1 VPPHASKPMGA
12 LWEWVLKFVRGLHKA
27 AFSKQSRSSI
37 MSNGTEQ
44 AIASAADQKTRNQ
57 IAFWITFGGLIAV
70 TILGIFVIAFAK
82 DRSDAAR
89 LVFGS
94 LLPLLG
100 TWVGTVL
107 AFYFAKANFES
118 AARNT
123 KDLLGI
129 TERLRST
136 PVESVMLKMTDP
148 HVIKKT
154 LVPPEKPESL
164 KISELVDIMRDNRR
178 NRLPVLNSDSSPLF
192 IIHLSTLTDFIST
205 QALNPKEGSKP
216 VIELTISDLQT
227 IDAQLYQQILA
238 WTCVKL
244 GATLAEAKIAMED
257 IPGSSD
263 VFVTTAGRKSDPV
276 VGWLTN
282 VEIGLRSSA

>member
-1 VPPHASKPMGA
+1 MNA
-12 LWEWVLKFVRGLHKA
+12 LWKWVLQIVRDLQKA

-44 AIASAADQKTRNQ
+44 AIASAADQQTRNR

-70 TILGIFVIAFAK
+70 TILGIFVILLAAK
-82 DRSDAAR
+82 NDRGDAAK

-118 AARNT
+118 AAKNT

-136 PVESVMLKMTDP
+136 PVESVMLKITDP
-148 HVIKKT
+148 SVIKKT
-154 LVPPEKPESL
+154 LVTPEKPESL
-164 KISELVDIMRDNRR
+164 KIAELVKIMRDNRR
-178 NRLPVLNSDSSPLF
+178 HRLPVLNFDNSPLF
-192 IIHLSTLTDFIST
+192 VIHLSTLTDFIST
-205 QALNPKEGSKP
+205 QALSAPAGAKP
-216 VIELTISDLQT
+216 VTDLTISDLQT
-227 IDAQLYQQILA
+227 VDELYQQILA

-244 GATLAEAKIAMED
+244 GATLAEAKLAMETT
-257 IPGSSD
+257 PNCSD
-263 VFVTTAGRKSDPV
+263 VFVTTSGRKSDPV
-276 VGWLTN
+276 VGWITN

>member
-1 VPPHASKPMGA
+1 MNA
-12 LWEWVLKFVRGLHKA
+12 LWKWVPKIVRDLQKT
-27 AFSKQSRSSI
+27 AFSKKSRSSI

-44 AIASAADQKTRNQ
+44 ATASAADQQTRNR

-70 TILGIFVIAFAK
+70 TILGAFVILLAAK
-82 DRSDAAR
+82 NDRGDAAK

-118 AARNT
+118 AAKNT

-148 HVIKKT
+148 SVIKKA
-154 LVPPEKPESL
+154 LVPSEKPESL
-164 KISELVDIMRDNRR
+164 KIAELVKIMRDNRR

-192 IIHLSTLTDFIST
+192 VIHLSILTDFIST
-205 QALNPKEGSKP
+205 QALSAAGGPKP
-216 VIELTISDLQT
+216 VTDLTISDLQAV
-227 IDAQLYQQILA
+227 DSLLYQQILA
-238 WTCVKL
+238 WACVKL
-244 GATLAEAKIAMED
+244 GATLAEAKGAMED
-257 IPGSSD
+257 VPGCSD

>member
-1 VPPHASKPMGA
+1 MSA
-12 LWEWVLKFVRGLHKA
+12 LWEWVLKIVPGLQKA
-27 AFSKQSRSSI
+27 AFSKKSRSSI

-44 AIASAADQKTRNQ
+44 AIASAADQQTRNR

-70 TILGIFVIAFAK
+70 TILGAFVILLATK
-82 DRSDAAR
+82 NDRGDASK

-118 AARNT
+118 AAKNT

-136 PVESVMLKMTDP
+136 LFESVMLKMTDP
-148 HVIKKT
+148 SVIKKT

-164 KISELVDIMRDNRR
+164 KIAELVKIMRDNRR

-192 IIHLSTLTDFIST
+192 VIHLSTLTDFIST
-205 QALNPKEGSKP
+205 QALTPGAKP
-216 VIELTISDLQT
+216 VTDLTISDLQSL
-227 IDAQLYQQILA
+227 DPQLYQQILA

-244 GATLAEAKIAMED
+244 GATLAEAKLAMETT
-257 IPGSSD
+257 PNCSD
-263 VFVTTAGRKSDPV
+263 VFVTTSGRKSDPV
-276 VGWLTN
+276 VGWITN
-282 VEIGLRSSA
+282 VEIGLRSSV

>member
-1 VPPHASKPMGA
+1 MGA

-164 KISELVDIMRDNRR
+164 KISELVEIMRDNRR

-205 QALNPKEGSKP
+205 QALSATAGSKP
-216 VIELTISDLQT
+216 VTDLTISDLQT
-227 IDAQLYQQILA
+227 IDAQLYQQMLA

-257 IPGSSD
+257 IPGCSD

>member
-1 VPPHASKPMGA
+1 MRA
-12 LWEWVLKFVRGLHKA
+12 LWEWVLNFVKGSRKA
-27 AFSKQSRSSI
+27 DLSKQSRFSV
-37 MSNGTEQ
+37 MSNGSDQ
-44 AIASAADQKTRNQ
+44 SIACAADQEARNR
-57 IAFWITFGGLIAV
+57 IAIWITLGGMIGV
-70 TILGIFVIAFAK
+70 TILGIVVIVLA
-82 DRSDAAR
+82 DRGKGKSDAAQ

-129 TERLRST
+129 TERLRAT

-148 HVIKKT
+148 SVMKRT
-154 LVPPEKPESL
+154 LAPSEKPESL
-164 KISELVDIMRDNRR
+164 KIAELVKIMRDSRR
-178 NRLPVLNSDSSPLF
+178 NRLPVLNSDMSPMF
-192 IIHLSTLTDFIST
+192 VIHLSILTDYVST
-205 QALNPKEGSKP
+205 KALSATGESKP
-216 VIELTISDLQT
+216 VGDLTISDLQT
-227 IDAQLYQQILA
+227 DDAQLYQQILA
-238 WTCVKL
+238 WACVKL
-244 GATLAEAKIAMED
+244 GATLAEAKRAMED
-257 IPGSSD
+257 VPGCSD
-263 VFVTTAGRKSDPV
+263 VFVTTTGRKSDPT